1 MVAHRSLHTGSRSL
15 NSLPRRTLLASLLLF
30 CCQGAPTAATIK
42 LENIRGYGFDDE
54 RQLVSF
60 DTLAYDDAT
69 GKVLARGKEAQSL
82 TTDKVL
88 NGAGKTLLPG
98 LIDGH
103 GHVLGLGQSLSRVE
117 LRESRTEAAAA
128 SLVSD
133 FARAHPEQRWILGRG
148 WNQELWDS
156 RAYPSKASLDALIS
170 DRPVWLQRVDGHAGW
185 ANSKALALA
194 GISRDTLDPDGGQ
207 IIKDAKGE
215 PTGVLVDNAMALL
228 ERHIPEPDKAERLAA
243 FATAFDHLLSL
254 GITATH
260 DAGISAAE
268 LGDYQALR
276 QQDKLPV
283 RIYAMLSAADPAL
296 DTWLKQGPIL
306 DEDERLVARSV
317 KIYSDGALGSRGAAL
332 LAPYSDRPGE
342 TGLLVTPEPELGSLI
357 KATVAAGFQAN
368 VHAIGDRANRM
379 VLDKFAQL
387 DNKTRE
393 AGRHRIEHAQIIDP
407 EDLPRFATLKVLP
420 SMQPTHATSDMNMA
434 GDRLGEQRLRGAYA
448 WRTLVDLGSPIVG
461 GSDFPVEL
469 ANPFHGLHAAVTRQ
483 DQRNLPEGGWRPAEK
498 LTLAEALRAFT
509 RDAAYGAF
517 QEQKMGSLTPG
528 SFADFIVLD
537 RDIFAIAPEQL
548 WQTRVLETHV
558 AGKQVYA
565 LGQ

>member
-1 MVAHRSLHTGSRSL
+1 MVARLSLHSAYPST
-15 NSLPRRTLLASLLLF
+15 LPRRTLLASLLLV
-30 CCQGAPTAATIK
+30 CCQGVATAATVK

-54 RQLVSF
+54 RQLVTF
-60 DTLAYDDAT
+60 DTLAYDDVT

-82 TTDKVL
+82 TTDQVH

-103 GHVLGLGQSLSRVE
+103 GHVLGLGQGLSQVE
-117 LRESRTEAAAA
+117 LRETRTEAAAA
-128 SLVSD
+128 SLVSS
-133 FARAHPEQRWILGRG
+133 FAQAHREQRWILGRG

-156 RAYPSKASLDALIS
+156 RAYPTKASLDALIN
-170 DRPVWLQRVDGHAGW
+170 DRPVWLRRVDGHAGW

-194 GISRDTLDPDGGQ
+194 GIGRDTLDPDGGQ

-228 ERHIPEPDKAERLAA
+228 ENQIPEPAKAERLAA
-243 FATAFDHLLSL
+243 FTTAFDHLLSL

-268 LGDYQALR
+268 LADYQDLR
-276 QQDKLPV
+276 QQQRLPV

-296 DTWLKQGPIL
+296 DSWLKQGPIL

-387 DNKTRE
+387 DDKTRE

-407 EDLPRFATLKVLP
+407 KDLPRFATLKVLP
-420 SMQPTHATSDMNMA
+420 SKI
-434 GDRLGEQRLRGAYA
+434 G
-448 WRTLVDLGSPIVG
+448 
-461 GSDFPVEL
+461 
-469 ANPFHGLHAAVTRQ
+469 
-483 DQRNLPEGGWRPAEK
+483 
-498 LTLAEALRAFT
+498 RA
-509 RDAAYGAF
+509 
-517 QEQKMGSLTPG
+517 
-528 SFADFIVLD
+528 
-537 RDIFAIAPEQL
+537 
-548 WQTRVLETHV
+548 HV
-558 AGKQVYA
+558 
-565 LGQ
+565 

>member
-1 MVAHRSLHTGSRSL
+1 MVARLSLHSASPK
-15 NSLPRRTLLASLLLF
+15 NLPRSTLLASLLLV
-30 CCQGAPTAATIK
+30 CCQGAATAATVK

-54 RQLVSF
+54 RQLVTF
-60 DTLAYDDAT
+60 DTLVYDDVT

-82 TTDKVL
+82 TTDQVH
-88 NGAGKTLLPG
+88 NGAGKALLPG

-103 GHVLGLGQSLSRVE
+103 GHVLGLGQGLSRVE
-117 LRESRTEAAAA
+117 LRETRTEAAAA

-156 RAYPSKASLDALIS
+156 RAYPTRASLDALIN
-170 DRPVWLQRVDGHAGW
+170 DRPVWLRRVDGHAGW

-194 GISRDTLDPDGGQ
+194 GIGRDTLDPDGGQ
-207 IIKDAKGE
+207 IIKDANGE

-228 ERHIPEPDKAERLAA
+228 ENQIPEPAKAERLAA

-268 LGDYQALR
+268 LADYQEL
-276 QQDKLPV
+276 QQQQRLPV

-387 DNKTRE
+387 DDKTRE
-393 AGRHRIEHAQIIDP
+393 AGRHRIEHAQIIAP

-448 WRTLVDLGSPIVG
+448 WRTLVDMGSPIVG

-528 SFADFIVLD
+528 SFADFILLD

-558 AGKQVYA
+558 AGKQVYV